1 MTESELKEALQAIY
15 DDQFIGISV
24 YAIIKGS
31 QFKSPVKLDIEDSA
45 QAGLKD
51 MFIGSLRE
59 KISNR
64 HSLSVM
70 NLSSSDERVDAIYVY
85 DLDIPDELSSL
96 ETVATQDN
104 IPLLSVSDQS
114 FFEIKALLI
123 EIGNNSHQV
132 VLYKTLAPVN
142 VFGKSGGVFL
152 KKSSTRLEKIDG
164 EFLRVSSGFQMLRV
178 NGVLL
183 VMDLEALEKSF
194 GFHDVIKREAA
205 SGLRAIKTSAILEN
219 PDVLEELLD
228 NIKYARKLTKVG
240 KSSPVISAGIS
251 NQDVIDFC
259 RSFPSLA
266 GKIRFNAA
274 QDKIVLDTNVSKD
287 LFIKLLMDDFLTS
300 QLTNFNYASLAK
312 DKVDPETEGSS

>member
-1 MTESELKEALQAIY
+1 MTESELKAALQALY

-24 YAIIKGS
+24 YAVIKGS
-31 QFKSPVKLDIEDSA
+31 QFESPVKLDIEASA

-51 MFIGSLRE
+51 LFLGSLRE

-64 HSLSVM
+64 RSLSVM

-85 DLDIPDELSSL
+85 DLDVPDELSAL

-104 IPLLSVSDQS
+104 IPLLNVSDQS
-114 FFEIKALLI
+114 LLEIKALLI

-152 KKSSTRLEKIDG
+152 KKSSTRLEKIDD

-183 VMDLEALEKSF
+183 IMDLEALEKSF

-251 NQDVIDFC
+251 SQEIINFC